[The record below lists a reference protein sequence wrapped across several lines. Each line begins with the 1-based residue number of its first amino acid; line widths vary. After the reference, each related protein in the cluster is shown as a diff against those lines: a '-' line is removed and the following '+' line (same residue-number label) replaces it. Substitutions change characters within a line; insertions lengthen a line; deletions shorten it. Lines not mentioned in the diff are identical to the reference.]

1 MNSVHTKLILLL
13 LLTCP
18 AGASRAQVTI
28 SGIVFDVSKR
38 NYVENVKVESTSGAQ
53 TVTDSM
59 GRYHIAVSWKDS
71 LSFVYND
78 KPTMKF
84 PVKDIADIN
93 QFDISLQVPVKSKY
107 NTLKEVVV
115 IARSY
120 QEDSIEN
127 RRIYGDYFDYQKPG
141 LKTGVS
147 PDGTV
152 GADINEIINLF
163 RFGRNKRL
171 KAFKARLEQQEQ
183 ERFINYRFSKVF
195 VKRITQLNGAELD
208 SFMVRYRP
216 TYEFAS
222 TADEVTFNKYVLN
235 ASYRFKLD
243 LLRTEPARKPGD
255 IKN

>member
-1 MNSVHTKLILLL
+1 MKRSYTKILLL
-13 LLTCP
+13 LLLTFL
-18 AGASRAQVTI
+18 ARATQAQVTVH
-28 SGIVFDVSKR
+28 GVVFDISKK
-38 NYVENVKVESTSGAQ
+38 NYVENVKVLSSSGAQ

-59 GRYHIAVSWKDS
+59 GRYHITVSQKDS

-84 PVKDIADIN
+84 PVKDIADFN
-93 QFDISLQVPVKSKY
+93 QFDISLQVHVKSKY

-120 QEDSIEN
+120 QEDSMEN
-127 RRIYGDYFDYQKPG
+127 RRTYGEYFDFQKPG
-141 LKTGVS
+141 LRTGVS
-147 PDGTV
+147 PDGVV

-183 ERFINYRFSKVF
+183 EKFINYRFSKPF
-195 VKRITQLNGAELD
+195 VKRVTQLNGAELD
-208 SFMVRYRP
+208 TFMLRYRP

-222 TADEVTFNKYVLN
+222 TADEVTFNKYVLS
-235 ASYRFKLD
+235 ASYRFKLE
-243 LLRTEPARKPGD
+243 LLQKEPAHKPED
-255 IKN
+255 VKN